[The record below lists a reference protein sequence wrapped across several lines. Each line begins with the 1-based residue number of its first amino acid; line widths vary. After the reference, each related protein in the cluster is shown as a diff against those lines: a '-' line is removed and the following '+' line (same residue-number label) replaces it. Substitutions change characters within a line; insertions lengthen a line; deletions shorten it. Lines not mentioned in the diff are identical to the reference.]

1 MRVLRGTRELLRALD
16 FLAGAARAWAAVHEL
31 GLARSEG
38 LVLLAKGRAW
48 AAQCCLRA
56 WLWDLQREGVL

>member
-1 MRVLRGTRELLRALD
+1 MLMALD